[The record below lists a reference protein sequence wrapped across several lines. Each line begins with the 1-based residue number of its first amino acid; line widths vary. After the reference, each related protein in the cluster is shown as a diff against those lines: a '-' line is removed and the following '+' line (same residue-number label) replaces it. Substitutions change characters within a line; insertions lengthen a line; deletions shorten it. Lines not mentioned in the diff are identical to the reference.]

1 MCLCYFQSLKF
12 ILLYLEVGSL
22 QRETGTP
29 GSFWG
34 RTPFYVLPARSAPGH
49 SSLGIRTSRAPGMW
63 HRKSLCPEGN
73 RVGISF
79 LFYLFSS
86 HHLNWSIQVNYNLMS
101 VLFFLFLLQHIVS
114 LLHSC
119 IYDLLGFFLY
129 RLIQSVEYVSFCYM
143 VGPGLLFYQ

>member
-1 MCLCYFQSLKF
+1 MCICYFQSLKF
-12 ILLYLEVGSL
+12 IMLYLEVGSL

-34 RTPFYVLPARSAPGH
+34 HTTCYVLPARSAPGP
-49 SSLGIRTSRAPGMW
+49 SSLGTRTSRAPGMW

-86 HHLNWSIQVNYNLMS
+86 HHLNWSIQVNYNLVS
-101 VLFFLFLLQHIVS
+101 VLFFSFPSMTHCFTSAYLYIWFV
-114 LLHSC
+114 
-119 IYDLLGFFLY
+119 GFFLY
-129 RLIQSVEYVSFCYM
+129 RLIQSVEYVSFCYL
-143 VGPGLLFYQ
+143 VGPGHLFYQ